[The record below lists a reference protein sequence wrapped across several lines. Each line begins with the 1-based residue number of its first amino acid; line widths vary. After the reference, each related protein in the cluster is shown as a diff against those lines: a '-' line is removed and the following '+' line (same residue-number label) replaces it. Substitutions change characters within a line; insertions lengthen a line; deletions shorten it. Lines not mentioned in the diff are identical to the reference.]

1 MVGDKCPWTSRLA
14 VRVVSECAWRRAI
27 PKQRQKSWRPRAE
40 KSPSL
45 IQTGWLLSWGGR
57 ATSSEKPSSFLDL
70 NRVKNSQIGGCYL
83 RYVGEVDG
91 DADIQR
97 SRPAFEDLGKAVGWS
112 AGQGRDVCDL
122 SSTTVGFWS
131 SSSGNAIPTLT
142 PNPVPSQSPPTRSHC
157 CRNNPKKPPTS
168 PA

>member
-1 MVGDKCPWTSRLA
+1 MPVDIAACGSSGFRMRLA
-14 VRVVSECAWRRAI
+14 ARDTQATAKILAPQSG
-27 PKQRQKSWRPRAE
+27 E
-40 KSPSL
+40 KSIANSNGMAPFL
-45 IQTGWLLSWGGR
+45 GGR
-57 ATSSEKPSSFLDL
+57 ATSSEKPPSFLDL

-142 PNPVPSQSPPTRSHC
+142 PNPVPSQSPPTRRHC